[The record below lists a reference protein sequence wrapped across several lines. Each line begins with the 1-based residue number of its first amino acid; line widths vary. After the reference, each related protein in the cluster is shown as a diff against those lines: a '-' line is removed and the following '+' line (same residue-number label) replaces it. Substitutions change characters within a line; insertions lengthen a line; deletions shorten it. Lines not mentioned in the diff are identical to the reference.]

1 MKTIRA
7 IATTLL
13 VAGLTFGT
21 MGSALAAKGGNGG
34 RDSGSTQ
41 AATSATLNYEC
52 DTTVCSAG
60 DVVYFWGEGYDA
72 VQGKALMQI
81 GASLWSNVAVAD
93 DGSVEFHWNFF
104 TIPGQYTV
112 QLYQNGKGNKL
123 ELKSE
128 VIVTIQ

>member
-1 MKTIRA
+1 MSI
-7 IATTLL
+7 L
-13 VAGLTFGT
+13 VAGLAL
-21 MGSALAAKGGNGG
+21 GSAGAAFAAKGGNGG
-34 RDSGSTQ
+34 NGGKDSGSTQ
-41 AATSATLNYEC
+41 AVTSATLIYEC

-93 DGSVEFHWNFF
+93 DGTVDFHWNFF